1 MKKIITSYGY
11 SILIIIIGVIF
22 SSILYYFN
30 ITSDKVNSIIL
41 YLLMGISM
49 ITGSIIFSKN
59 MKYKGIINGLIYF
72 LSWFIIMFLTSIIIF
87 KSKLELKTLIYYTT
101 LCITSILGGI
111 IGKNTKT
118 SD

>member
-1 MKKIITSYGY
+1 MKKIITSYAY
-11 SILIIIIGVIF
+11 SILIIIVGAMF

-30 ITSDKVNSIIL
+30 ITSGKVNSIIL
-41 YLLMGISM
+41 YLLIGISI
-49 ITGSIIFSKN
+49 ITGSIKFSKN

-72 LSWFIIMFLTSIIIF
+72 ISWLIFMFFTSIIIF
-87 KSKLELKTLIYYTT
+87 KCKLDLKMIVYYII